1 MMKISFSIIILL
13 WFDSNFSR
21 YKRKRDKFKLNGNPS
36 QDAISTIFLVL
47 PFTKFFY
54 IKLHTV
60 NSVKRKA
67 QSEICRSI
75 RAFLTNFTVSTKRR
89 ERSYVR
95 EISYV
100 CSQKKR
106 NRLRWFFFFI
116 SREKDAVSMEHAI
129 VFPSLILLFV
139 RFVFVWETW
148 QVNNL
153 ILTIFKTFP
162 IIIQN

>member
-1 MMKISFSIIILL
+1 MIQR
-13 WFDSNFSR
+13 FDSNFSR
-21 YKRKRDKFKLNGNPS
+21 YKRKRDKFELNGNPS

-75 RAFLTNFTVSTKRR
+75 RAFLTNFTVSTKRG

-106 NRLRWFFFFI
+106 NRLR
-116 SREKDAVSMEHAI
+116 
-129 VFPSLILLFV
+129 
-139 RFVFVWETW
+139 
-148 QVNNL
+148 
-153 ILTIFKTFP
+153 
-162 IIIQN
+162 